1 MKKQRYKDCG
11 ERFIERV
18 EGHRLAVCKGGGGGG
33 TSTTTQKIP
42 TELKPLARAYTTKAV
57 GLSNQGFT
65 PYGGDRFEDMNAVQG
80 AGVGGIVDRAMN
92 GSQTIDNA
100 ENALNTR
107 FLGESNPYLDS
118 MVQRAQDSVTGNFN
132 NSSINS
138 GSFGNA
144 NLMDQ
149 YQQNLGDTAN
159 QMYGQ
164 AYEGDQSRALQAIQ
178 MAPTYGNMAYE
189 DAGQLMNAGQFMQDQ
204 GQQQKDFD
212 YSQFENQQNLPYKQL
227 AAMSGVFGSNL
238 GGTSTTTQSGGGGK

>member
-1 MKKQRYKDCG
+1 MRQKRFRDTG

-42 TELKPLARAYTTKAV
+42 TELKPLARAYTSKAI
-57 GLSNQGFT
+57 GLGKQAFT
-65 PYGGDRFEDMNAVQG
+65 PYGGDRFEDMNAYQG
-80 AGVGGIVDRAMN
+80 AGIEGIVDRATN

-107 FLGESNPYLDS
+107 FLGDGNPYLDS
-118 MVQRAQDSVTGNFN
+118 MVQRAQDSVTQNFGNAF
-132 NSSINS
+132 INS

-189 DAGQLMNAGQFMQDQ
+189 DAGQLMNAGQFLQDQ
-204 GQQQKDFD
+204 GQQERDFD
-212 YSQFENQQNLPYKQL
+212 YSQFEAQQNDPYKKL

-238 GGTSTTTQSGGGGK
+238 GSTSTTTQSGGGGK